1 LIKQIALGAAIA
13 TVALTSGVA
22 QAADATGTV
31 RSWNEQNRQLVLD
44 NGTTYMLNTNVPMTG
59 VQLSPGQRVT
69 LSFDANGNQNI
80 ITRIVPA
87 TGTNAGGGGGATPGV
102 APGGAGGAGGNLGA
116 GGAGGAGPAGGNVGG
131 GAGGGAG
138 GAIGGAGAG
147 GAGAR

>member
-1 LIKQIALGAAIA
+1 MIKQIALGAAIA

-69 LSFDANGNQNI
+69 LSFDANGNPKL
-80 ITRIVPA
+80 RPRLA
-87 TGTNAGGGGGATPGV
+87 TVKNGRFEALP
-102 APGGAGGAGGNLGA
+102 
-116 GGAGGAGPAGGNVGG
+116 
-131 GAGGGAG
+131 
-138 GAIGGAGAG
+138 
-147 GAGAR
+147 